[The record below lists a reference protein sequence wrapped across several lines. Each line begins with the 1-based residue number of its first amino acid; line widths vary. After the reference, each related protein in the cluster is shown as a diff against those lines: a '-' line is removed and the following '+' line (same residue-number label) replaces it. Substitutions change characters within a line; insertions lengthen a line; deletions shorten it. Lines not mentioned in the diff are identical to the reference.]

1 MTRTRDSTHVDT
13 VGEKHGRV
21 VLTWRLHWNTRPIL
35 HDGPRRWPAVK
46 MAVLFGGATPRNPP
60 IMGGYP
66 PPHTPLALGRTCGDA
81 GHGGDAGDVGVPR
94 ALPRDQDLRPGAA
107 AAGARGTAGR
117 PVHQRP

>member
-1 MTRTRDSTHVDT
+1 MTRPRDSTHVDT

-60 IMGGYP
+60 IMGATRP
-66 PPHTPLALGRTCGDA
+66 PIPPSPL
-81 GHGGDAGDVGVPR
+81 
-94 ALPRDQDLRPGAA
+94 
-107 AAGARGTAGR
+107 GR
-117 PVHQRP
+117 PVVTRVTAARPGRRGCHGHSLGATTVDRGQL